1 MFRKVLPTVGTLGR
15 GAAGPVFLHVGTTF
29 DEPTEGD
36 TYEPTEGATYE
47 PTEGATTDPYPP
59 NPGACANANV
69 LGSVNAIAS
78 AIVVSF
84 MVLSFVFR

>member
-1 MFRKVLPTVGTLGR
+1 VFRKVLPTVGTLGK

-36 TYEPTEGATYE
+36 TYE

>member
-1 MFRKVLPTVGTLGR
+1 MLPTVGTLGR

-36 TYEPTEGATYE
+36 TYEPTEE
-47 PTEGATTDPYPP
+47 ATTDPYPP
-59 NPGACANANV
+59 NPGACASANV
-69 LGSVNAIAS
+69 LGIVNAIAS

>member
-1 MFRKVLPTVGTLGR
+1 VFRKVLPTVGTLGR

-36 TYEPTEGATYE
+36 KYE

-78 AIVVSF
+78 TIVVSF